1 MTMFSLY
8 ELMDEEKV
16 YQKACM
22 ELASKRFWS
31 LVEKLDL
38 ELSPN
43 TSFDAPQ
50 WSMRVSLANLPDEA
64 YEDIG
69 RGVRAIASGYRDAC
83 EASNGSDQ
91 GSQQA
96 LASRAASFAMT
107 RRRRCAPPRWRAA
120 ATGAPGSFGA
130 GLPDRGL
137 QPVIRTASM
146 RSGVA
151 RPSSPASP
159 APTRPAPSMRKA
171 W

>member
-64 YEDIG
+64 YEYIG

-91 GSQQA
+91 GS
-96 LASRAASFAMT
+96 
-107 RRRRCAPPRWRAA
+107 
-120 ATGAPGSFGA
+120 
-130 GLPDRGL
+130 
-137 QPVIRTASM
+137 
-146 RSGVA
+146 
-151 RPSSPASP
+151 
-159 APTRPAPSMRKA
+159 
-171 W
+171 